1 MTPPPLVSR
10 QPCVICL
17 EIVSIFNP
25 EFQWEYEEW
34 FWTAL
39 NLVTSGKRGRG
50 VSSRSDWPFHFRAWY
65 NFYFDSCNIKL
76 TFHGLLLFLF
86 VFLLAFHI
94 PLSSVEGKRTIFF
107 GVIFSLASIFQLQIF
122 AIPFPYGPIRS
133 LLLPSF
139 SSLHLFC
146 IPPFCYSFSVTQTAG
161 VTLLTLSAARPFYI
175 NWFLQGE
182 NSLPPGR
189 VSLSFW

>member
-1 MTPPPLVSR
+1 MCHMSRNCQYFQSWVSVGIWR
-10 QPCVICL
+10 VVLDCIELGDVRK
-17 EIVSIFNP
+17 
-25 EFQWEYEEW
+25 EEEG
-34 FWTAL
+34 TL
-39 NLVTSGKRGRG
+39 PDLL
-50 VSSRSDWPFHFRAWY
+50 WPFHFRAWY

-122 AIPFPYGPIRS
+122 AIPFPSGPIRS

-139 SSLHLFC
+139 SSLHLLC
-146 IPPFCYSFSVTQTAG
+146 IPPFCCSLSVTQTAG
-161 VTLLTLSAARPFYI
+161 VTLLALLAATPFYLT
-175 NWFLQGE
+175 WFLHGE
-182 NSLPPGR
+182 NSLPPGG